1 MKIAHIVY
9 QSLPNISGSSIRTR
23 DLLMSQKEI
32 GLSPFVISSPFQNGV
47 AEDSDIDVINGIIHH
62 RTYNNNENH
71 LVSEGVSGF
80 KKKTSKFITVYKF
93 YKSCSKIIIEQ
104 QPQIIHAHATFYCAL
119 TALFLSKTFNI
130 PVIYEVRS
138 LWEEREKK
146 QAKSFLKRIVLK
158 AITNLETFCMRKVDK
173 VIVINKELEREI
185 SLRGIKNISI
195 IPNGVNT
202 SLINGLSL
210 EKREITDGI
219 VFGYVGS
226 ISPIEGLDLLAK
238 VSKELE
244 SENLNFS
251 VRIYG
256 DGVFLKPLKELVKAL
271 GLKNF
276 FFLGKLKPEEIS
288 EAYKSIDVIVNPRLK
303 SKISDTVTPLKPL
316 EAMAYKKLVIT
327 SNVGGMREL
336 IDDKVNGL
344 LFDSDN
350 LISLKKILSQVIEN
364 GIDNEIVENGFRH
377 VINNKSWK
385 QNAKEYLKIYKNS
398 IKTN

>member
-1 MKIAHIVY
+1 MKIVHIVY

-32 GLSPFVISSPFQNGV
+32 GMFPFVISSPFQNGIN
-47 AEDSDIDVINGIIHH
+47 EDADIDVINGVTHY

-71 LVSEGVSGF
+71 LVSEGVSGL
-80 KKKTSKFITVYKF
+80 KKKTSKFFSVFKF
-93 YKSCSKIIIEQ
+93 YKSCFNIIKEEQ
-104 QPQIIHAHATFYCAL
+104 PHIIHAHATFYCAL
-119 TALFLSKTFNI
+119 TALFLSKKFNI

-146 QAKSFLKRIVLK
+146 QAKSFPKRIVLK
-158 AITNLETFCMRKVDK
+158 AITNLETFCMRKADK
-173 VIVINKELEREI
+173 VIVINKELEKEI
-185 SLRGIKNISI
+185 SLRGVKNISI

-202 SLINGLSL
+202 SLINVQST
-210 EKREITDGI
+210 EKIGITEDI

-238 VSKELE
+238 ASKELE

-256 DGVFLKPLKELVKAL
+256 DGVFLEPLKQLVRQL
-271 GLKNF
+271 DLKNF
-276 FFLGKLKPEEIS
+276 YFLGKLKSEKIS
-288 EAYKSIDVIVNPRLK
+288 EAYRTIDVIVNPRLK

-316 EAMAYKKLVIT
+316 EAMAYKKLVIA

-336 IDDKVNGL
+336 IDDNINGL

-350 LISLKKILSQVIEN
+350 LTSLKKVLKQVIEK
-364 GIDNEIVENGFRH
+364 GIDNEIVDNGFSH
-377 VINNKSWK
+377 VLNNKSWK
-385 QNAKEYLKIYKNS
+385 QNAKKYFNIYKKI

>member
-1 MKIAHIVY
+1 M
-9 QSLPNISGSSIRTR
+9 
-23 DLLMSQKEI
+23 
-32 GLSPFVISSPFQNGV
+32 
-47 AEDSDIDVINGIIHH
+47 
-62 RTYNNNENH
+62 
-71 LVSEGVSGF
+71 
-80 KKKTSKFITVYKF
+80 
-93 YKSCSKIIIEQ
+93 
-104 QPQIIHAHATFYCAL
+104 
-119 TALFLSKTFNI
+119 
-130 PVIYEVRS
+130 RS

-256 DGVFLKPLKELVKAL
+256 DGVFLEPLKELVKVL

>member
-32 GLSPFVISSPFQNGV
+32 GLFPFVISSPFQNGV
-47 AEDSDIDVINGIIHH
+47 TKDSDIDVINGVTHY

-71 LVSEGVSGF
+71 LVSEEVSGF

-93 YKSCSKIIIEQ
+93 YKTCSKIIKEQ
-104 QPQIIHAHATFYCAL
+104 QPQIVHAHATFYCAL
-119 TALFLSKTFNI
+119 TALFLSKKFNI

-146 QAKSFLKRIVLK
+146 QVKSFLKRIVLEV
-158 AITNLETFCMRKVDK
+158 TTSLETFCMRKANK

-185 SLRGIKNISI
+185 SLRGVKNISI

-202 SLINGLSL
+202 SLINVLNL
-210 EKREITDGI
+210 EKRDVIKGL

-238 VSKELE
+238 ASKELE
-244 SENLNFS
+244 NENLNFS
-251 VRIYG
+251 VKIYG
-256 DGVFLKPLKELVKAL
+256 DGVFLEPLKELVKVL

-316 EAMAYKKLVIT
+316 EAMAYKKLVIA

-350 LISLKKILSQVIEN
+350 LMSLKKILTQVIEN
-364 GIDNEIVENGFRH
+364 GIDNEIVDNGFKH
-377 VINNKSWK
+377 VLNNKSWN
-385 QNAKEYLKIYKNS
+385 QNAKKYFNIYKK
-398 IKTN
+398 IIETN

>member
-32 GLSPFVISSPFQNGV
+32 GLFPFVISSPFQNGIN
-47 AEDSDIDVINGIIHH
+47 ENSGIDYINGVTHY

-80 KKKTSKFITVYKF
+80 IKKTSKFITVYKF
-93 YKSCSKIIIEQ
+93 YKSCTKIIKEQ

-119 TALFLSKTFNI
+119 TGLLLSKKFKT

-158 AITNLETFCMRKVDK
+158 VTTNLETFCMRKANK

-185 SLRGIKNISI
+185 SLRGVNNISI
-195 IPNGVNT
+195 IPNAVNI
-202 SLINGLSL
+202 SLINRLSI
-210 EKREITDGI
+210 EKREITEGI

-238 VSKELE
+238 ASKELE
-244 SENLNFS
+244 NENLNFS

-256 DGVFLKPLKELVKAL
+256 GGIFLEPLKELVKEL

-316 EAMAYKKLVIT
+316 EAMAYKKLVIA

-350 LISLKKILSQVIEN
+350 LMSLKKILTQVIEN
-364 GIDNEIVENGFRH
+364 GIDNEIVDNGFKH
-377 VINNKSWK
+377 VLNNKSWN
-385 QNAKEYLKIYKNS
+385 QNAKKYFNIYKK
-398 IKTN
+398 IIETN

>member
-1 MKIAHIVY
+1 MKIVHIVY

-32 GLSPFVISSPFQNGV
+32 GMFPFVISSPFQNGIN
-47 AEDSDIDVINGIIHH
+47 EDADIDVINGVTHY

-71 LVSEGVSGF
+71 LVSEGVSGL
-80 KKKTSKFITVYKF
+80 KKKTSKFFSVFKF
-93 YKSCSKIIIEQ
+93 YKSCFNIIKEEQ
-104 QPQIIHAHATFYCAL
+104 PHIIHAHATFYCAL
-119 TALFLSKTFNI
+119 TALFLSKKFNI

-158 AITNLETFCMRKVDK
+158 AITNLETFCMRKADK
-173 VIVINKELEREI
+173 VIVINKELEKEI
-185 SLRGIKNISI
+185 SLRGVKNISI

-202 SLINGLSL
+202 SLINVQST
-210 EKREITDGI
+210 EKIGITEDI

-238 VSKELE
+238 ASKELE

-256 DGVFLKPLKELVKAL
+256 DGVFLEPLKQLVRQL
-271 GLKNF
+271 DLKNF
-276 FFLGKLKPEEIS
+276 YFLGKLKSEKIS
-288 EAYKSIDVIVNPRLK
+288 EAYRTIDVIVNPRLK

-316 EAMAYKKLVIT
+316 EAMAYKKLVIA

-336 IDDKVNGL
+336 IDDNINGL

-350 LISLKKILSQVIEN
+350 LTSLKKVLKQVIEK
-364 GIDNEIVENGFRH
+364 GIDNEIVDNGFSH
-377 VINNKSWK
+377 VLNNKSWK
-385 QNAKEYLKIYKNS
+385 QNAKKYFNIYKKI